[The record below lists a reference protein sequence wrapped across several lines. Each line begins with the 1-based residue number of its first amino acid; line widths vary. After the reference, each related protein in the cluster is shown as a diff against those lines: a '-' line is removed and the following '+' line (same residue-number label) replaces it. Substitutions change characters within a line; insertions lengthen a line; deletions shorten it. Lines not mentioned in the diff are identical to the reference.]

1 LKEQEDDITSRRKNK
16 GVAKKKFTPHDFRA
30 KTKKKVVVQSDED
43 ADDFVEPPQKKIPP
57 RRGGKRGR
65 K

>member
-1 LKEQEDDITSRRKNK
+1 LKEQEDPVPSKRKNK
-16 GVAKKKFTPHDFRA
+16 GVHKDKYTPHDFRE
-30 KTKKKVVVQSDED
+30 KTKKKVVVESN
-43 ADDFVEPPQKKIPP
+43 DDNFVEPRKKIAP